1 MADSALD
8 SIVIVLVQPQD
19 PVNIA
24 GTIRAMKNM
33 GVTRLRLV
41 DPAPYTHERI
51 IGIAHDTEEIVA
63 SVTHC
68 ATVAEALAGCVRV
81 FGFTARRRA
90 AKREV
95 ITPKAAASVALTH
108 AADGEVAIMFGRED
122 RGLSNDELDMAN
134 TLVTIPTT
142 GHPSLNLAQAV
153 LIALYE
159 LHLAADDATRVLAPP
174 RKDAPP
180 ATSEQFELAFADA
193 ERALEQMEF
202 FKMRYRA
209 HVLRS
214 LRSLVFRA
222 NPDAR
227 EILLLRA
234 LGVEVQRTIERIRR
248 KAEAP

>member
-1 MADSALD
+1 MPESALN
-8 SIVIVLVQPQD
+8 SIVVVLVQPQD

-33 GVTRLRLV
+33 GVTHLRLV
-41 DPAPYTHERI
+41 DPAPYTYERI
-51 IGIAHDTEEIVA
+51 VGIAHDTDEIIE
-63 SVTHC
+63 SVTHY

-81 FGFTARRRA
+81 LGFTARRRA

-95 ITPKAAASVALTH
+95 ITPKAAASVALEY
-108 AADGEVAIMFGRED
+108 ASEGQVAIMFGRED
-122 RGLSNDELDMAN
+122 RGLSNEELDMAN

-153 LIALYE
+153 LVALYE
-159 LHLAADDATRVLAPP
+159 LHLAAADATRVLAPP

-193 ERALEQMEF
+193 EKALEHMEF
-202 FKMRYRA
+202 FKTRYRA

-214 LRSLVFRA
+214 LRSLLFRA

-227 EILLLRA
+227 EILLVRA
-234 LGVEVQRTIERIRR
+234 LGVEVQRTIERVRR
-248 KAEAP
+248 RTEAP